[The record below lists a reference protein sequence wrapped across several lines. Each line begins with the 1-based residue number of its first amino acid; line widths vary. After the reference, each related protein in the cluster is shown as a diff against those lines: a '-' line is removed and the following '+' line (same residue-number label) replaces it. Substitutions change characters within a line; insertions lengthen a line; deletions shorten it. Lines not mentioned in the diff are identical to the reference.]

1 MFAKPG
7 GSLHRSAVGSAVKT
21 SSPVAL
27 HWAIPIAVFALLSIT
42 TIVTRWAP
50 PLAGVFIAASS
61 AIAVRYVLLKK
72 RQEEAISRSEQQLR
86 LLIEHTPAAVAMF
99 DRDMRYILTSRRWLE
114 DYGLVGESIV
124 GRSHYEVFPEILR
137 MPRWLDIHQRAQAGE
152 SFARREDSWMRASG
166 GPEWNE
172 WAIHPW
178 FDVDGHIGG
187 IVMFTEVITARKI
200 AEAAL
205 RSSEEENRAA
215 MEHAPIGKALLY
227 PNGRFA
233 KVNPALCKL
242 LGYAPEELLAN
253 DIQSISHPDDLPR
266 DLDLLGKVILGV
278 IPSYEM
284 EKRYFHRDGREIV
297 AQLSVAGVRRRT
309 GETEFLVVQIQDIS
323 ERKAIEHMKNEFV
336 SIVSHELRT
345 PLTSIRGSL
354 GLMIGLKDEALS
366 SKVRRLADIAHDN
379 CERLV
384 LLVNDILDLDK
395 ITSGHMRFE
404 MAEHSVRAVTERA
417 IAGVEAFAHKHEA
430 HIRLQA
436 DLADANITVDADR
449 FIQVMTNLLS
459 NAAKFSPKG
468 SEITVVMS
476 ERWGRV
482 RIAVQDRGPGI
493 APEFRERIFGR
504 FAQAD
509 SSVTRQKG
517 GTGLGL
523 HITQKLVESMRGKI
537 GFDTEVGKGTT
548 FWVEFPFAE
557 QSTGDAHAAFGT

>member
-1 MFAKPG
+1 VKLAFKH
-7 GSLHRSAVGSAVKT
+7 SLLAAPRWV
-21 SSPVAL
+21 
-27 HWAIPIAVFALLSIT
+27 IPLATFALLSIGT
-42 TIVTRWAP
+42 AVTAWAP
-50 PLAGVFIAASS
+50 LPVGVFIAASS
-61 AIAVRYVLLKK
+61 AITVRYILLRKH
-72 RQEEAISRSEQQLR
+72 QEDAIARSEQQMR

-99 DRDMRYILTSRRWLE
+99 DREMRYIMTSRRWLE
-114 DYGLVGESIV
+114 DYGLVGQQII
-124 GRSHYEVFPEILR
+124 GRCHYEIFPEIRR
-137 MPRWLDIHQRAQAGE
+137 MPRWLSIHQRALSGE
-152 SFARREDSWMRASG
+152 SFARREDSWLRANG
-166 GPEWNE
+166 QPEWNE

-178 FDVDGHIGG
+178 IDADGRVGG

-215 MEHAPIGKALLY
+215 MEHAPIGKALVY

-233 KVNPALCKL
+233 KVNPALCRL
-242 LGYAPEELLAN
+242 LGYSPEELLAN

-278 IPSYEM
+278 IPSYDM
-284 EKRYFHRDGREIV
+284 EKRYFHRDGRVIV

-309 GETEFLVVQIQDIS
+309 GETDFLVVQVQDIS
-323 ERKAIEHMKNEFV
+323 ERKAIEHMKNEFI

-354 GLMIGLKDEALS
+354 GLMTGLKDEPLS
-366 SKVRRLADIAHDN
+366 PKVRRLADIAHDN

-395 ITSGHMRFE
+395 ITSGHMRLDLQE
-404 MAEHSVRAVTERA
+404 ESVRNVTDRA
-417 IAGVEAFAHKHEA
+417 IAGVEAFAQKHEVT
-430 HIRLQA
+430 IRLCA
-436 DLADANITVDADR
+436 DIDDAKIMVDADR

-468 SEITVVMS
+468 SEIVVALT
-476 ERWGRV
+476 EQWGCVRV
-482 RIAVQDRGPGI
+482 SVQDRGPGI
-493 APEFRERIFGR
+493 AEEFRERIFGR

-509 SSVTRQKG
+509 SSATRHKG

-523 HITQKLVESMRGKI
+523 HITQKLVEQMRGKI
-537 GFDTEVGKGTT
+537 GFATEMGKGTT
-548 FWVEFPFAE
+548 FWVEFPVNEAAVE
-557 QSTGDAHAAFGT
+557 DAPAFGT